1 MPSSFPSSSPYIS
14 GVLLSSQTQKQGE
27 RERERETERETERE
41 REGIGKK
48 CRFQFLRHK
57 ISKFQKR
64 NNINPLLSL
73 VVVKRV
79 CSVCD
84 ETDGET
90 KREREKETKL
100 LKLKAGLCS
109 ILLFLDVQKPKA
121 KLFGSHKCISLCCLF
136 VWGVGVRIK
145 KKTKKNTE
153 EEEEEKK
160 GRSFF
165 FLKDVQNPKRTTHQK
180 TVTSFFSSFFSSS
193 SFRRHSFHR
202 IFFEQ
207 TGLSFVWISLS
218 LSLSLSLRRKRRA
231 RFLVVVLVVVLR
243 ALFLFVLLLKA
254 CDHIIGKTFFLSTT

>member
-145 KKTKKNTE
+145 KKDKKKTQ
-153 EEEEEKK
+153 KK
-160 GRSFF
+160 KKKRKKEGVFF

-207 TGLSFVWISLS
+207 T
-218 LSLSLSLRRKRRA
+218 
-231 RFLVVVLVVVLR
+231 
-243 ALFLFVLLLKA
+243 
-254 CDHIIGKTFFLSTT
+254 

>member
-1 MPSSFPSSSPYIS
+1 MFYNSPRQKKKKKSFGKIVSSRVYNTNRIKMPSSFPSSSPYIS

-121 KLFGSHKCISLCCLF
+121 KLFGSHKCISLF
-136 VWGVGVRIK
+136 VV
-145 KKTKKNTE
+145 
-153 EEEEEKK
+153 
-160 GRSFF
+160 
-165 FLKDVQNPKRTTHQK
+165 
-180 TVTSFFSSFFSSS
+180 
-193 SFRRHSFHR
+193 
-202 IFFEQ
+202 
-207 TGLSFVWISLS
+207 SLCG
-218 LSLSLSLRRKRRA
+218 
-231 RFLVVVLVVVLR
+231 VLV
-243 ALFLFVLLLKA
+243 FV
-254 CDHIIGKTFFLSTT
+254 

>member
-1 MPSSFPSSSPYIS
+1 MFYNSPRQKKKKKSFGKIVSSRVYNTNRIKMPSSFPSSSPYIS

-90 KREREKETKL
+90 KRERERK
-100 LKLKAGLCS
+100 
-109 ILLFLDVQKPKA
+109 KP
-121 KLFGSHKCISLCCLF
+121 
-136 VWGVGVRIK
+136 
-145 KKTKKNTE
+145 
-153 EEEEEKK
+153 
-160 GRSFF
+160 SF
-165 FLKDVQNPKRTTHQK
+165 
-180 TVTSFFSSFFSSS
+180 
-193 SFRRHSFHR
+193 
-202 IFFEQ
+202 
-207 TGLSFVWISLS
+207 
-218 LSLSLSLRRKRRA
+218 
-231 RFLVVVLVVVLR
+231 
-243 ALFLFVLLLKA
+243 
-254 CDHIIGKTFFLSTT
+254 